1 MRASGLGR
9 RSGCACPAEGLAHR
23 GHRTFGSPGPGA
35 SRSAPGG
42 ARRTSMSTR
51 AIGGYSPSLLPT
63 LARLKRIGKAHQQV
77 WESELIAYRGR
88 HEARSMAKTAVSG
101 SLIGIDADTTDHGD
115 DCAVRL
121 SLDPRRTMLQTPDRE
136 GLAAVRTPTRC
147 PRIPAG
153 WAWFPTVGAA

>member
-1 MRASGLGR
+1 MGALVRPKVSPTEATGPSVRQAGCFAIRTR
-9 RSGCACPAEGLAHR
+9 RSASNQYVDTGDWGLLPFVAAHV
-23 GHRTFGSPGPGA
+23 
-35 SRSAPGG
+35 SAPETNWQS
-42 ARRTSMSTR
+42 A
-51 AIGGYSPSLLPT
+51 
-63 LARLKRIGKAHQQV
+63 QQV

-101 SLIGIDADTTDHGD
+101 SLIGSMPTRLIMED

-121 SLDPRRTMLQTPDRE
+121 SLDPRRTMLQTQIGKAWQQYAPRR
-136 GLAAVRTPTRC
+136 AA